1 MKLKELLRQPEGRK
15 IEFKS
20 KLPSNADIS
29 KTAVAFAND
38 AGGELFIGINDYPRK
53 ILGIKENDL
62 ISFEERISN
71 AIHDNCYPVILPDI
85 SFLNVENKHII
96 RVKIYK
102 GSNPPYHIRNKGIQN
117 GTYIRVGSSNRLAD
131 QDIID
136 ELERQKK
143 NISFDSLPVYS
154 KEFSDLQ
161 YNEFEKHYEDF
172 TGEKLTKTVL
182 KKFNLLVSEQGKE
195 FPSQALVLLSGDP
208 LRYQLFPYAKIE
220 CARFKGTVP
229 GNFIDQKTI
238 DGPVSLQAE
247 EAYKFILRHIS
258 QGVKYY
264 YGVYRKDNWEY
275 PVVAIREAI
284 RNAVIHRDYALRGKD
299 IKIAIF
305 DDKIE
310 ITSPGK
316 LLPTVDFDD
325 MESGQSDIRNKILAP
340 VFKKLGIIEQWGN
353 GLQLIAKEME
363 RYPEIELQWSEPG
376 VAFRVSFIKKGMPE
390 PEPAILREASGLVWG
405 KETYKRMPPNKGS
418 QKSSQEMSEESSQ
431 ESSQKSLREVS
442 EKMSEKMSEKSSQE
456 SSQESSQQSLQEVSE
471 KGSQKMSEEMSE
483 KIIRLIENEPSISA
497 RELATILE
505 KSTRTIERKIA
516 GLKKEGKLKRIGP
529 DKGGHWEVIKD

>member
-1 MKLKELLRQPEGRK
+1 M
-15 IEFKS
+15 
-20 KLPSNADIS
+20 
-29 KTAVAFAND
+29 
-38 AGGELFIGINDYPRK
+38 
-53 ILGIKENDL
+53 
-62 ISFEERISN
+62 
-71 AIHDNCYPVILPDI
+71 
-85 SFLNVENKHII
+85 
-96 RVKIYK
+96 
-102 GSNPPYHIRNKGIQN
+102 
-117 GTYIRVGSSNRLAD
+117 
-131 QDIID
+131 
-136 ELERQKK
+136 
-143 NISFDSLPVYS
+143 
-154 KEFSDLQ
+154 
-161 YNEFEKHYEDF
+161 
-172 TGEKLTKTVL
+172 
-182 KKFNLLVSEQGKE
+182 
-195 FPSQALVLLSGDP
+195 
-208 LRYQLFPYAKIE
+208 
-220 CARFKGTVP
+220 P

-264 YGVYRKDNWEY
+264 SGVYRKDNWEY

-363 RYPEIELQWSEPG
+363 RYSEIELQWSEPG

-418 QKSSQEMSEESSQ
+418 QKMSEKSSQEMSEESSQ
-431 ESSQKSLREVS
+431 KSSQKASQ
-442 EKMSEKMSEKSSQE
+442 KGSQE
-456 SSQESSQQSLQEVSE
+456 SLQEVSE
-471 KGSQKMSEEMSE
+471 KMTEKVSEKSSQKSSQ
-483 KIIRLIENEPSISA
+483 
-497 RELATILE
+497 
-505 KSTRTIERKIA
+505 KSSRKILA
-516 GLKKEGKLKRIGP
+516 LIAENKNITTFEMANILKVSRRAVAKQIAKLKKEGKLKRIGP